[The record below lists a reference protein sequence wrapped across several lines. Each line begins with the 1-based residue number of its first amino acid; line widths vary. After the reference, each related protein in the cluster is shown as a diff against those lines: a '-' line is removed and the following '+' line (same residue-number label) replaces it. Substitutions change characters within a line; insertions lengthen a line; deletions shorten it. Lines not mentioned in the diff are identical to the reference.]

1 MNFSLFNSVFF
12 TLFDTL
18 VIWVFSDRLLDAAR
32 PTAPGSPLPLLALC
46 EFYWWV
52 YDLWMTGVRSC
63 YNEGNRTA
71 ETLTM
76 DSLTKHFFPSDIFM
90 YWFASI
96 SINWTTK
103 TERLLRQSPLGAE
116 IKSRLYIISRCILM
130 LIRWHDWRRTDLDGI
145 LIPCLNLILCKNIL
159 VLSIVYIFFLKI
171 LKTRRRTA

>member
-1 MNFSLFNSVFF
+1 MMEAGACWMLPGLQYQDHRCHCLLSVSF
-12 TLFDTL
+12 TD
-18 VIWVFSDRLLDAAR
+18 
-32 PTAPGSPLPLLALC
+32 G
-46 EFYWWV
+46 
-52 YDLWMTGVRSC
+52 YDLWMIGVRSC
-63 YNEGNRTA
+63 YDEGNRTT

-76 DSLTKHFFPSDIFM
+76 DSLTKHFSPSDIFM

-130 LIRWHDWRRTDLDGI
+130 LIRWHDWRRTDLDDI

-159 VLSIVYIFFLKI
+159 VLSIGYIFS
-171 LKTRRRTA
+171 